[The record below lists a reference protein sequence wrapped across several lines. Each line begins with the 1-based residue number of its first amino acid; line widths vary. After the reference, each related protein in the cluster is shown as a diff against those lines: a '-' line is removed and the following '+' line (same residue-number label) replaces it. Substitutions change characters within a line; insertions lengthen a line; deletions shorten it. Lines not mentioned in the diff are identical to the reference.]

1 MLINHK
7 DKCMNILQRSEDWHS
22 ERCGKVTASRV
33 KDLNA
38 KPNKGKALNALG
50 LTILAE
56 RLTGVQKEIF
66 TNQAMQ
72 WGIDN
77 EPHAIAAYE
86 NETGNFVVGTGLI
99 DHPFIEMFGASPDG
113 LVGDNGQIEVKCPDT
128 TTHLNTLLTKQVP
141 EEYIPQITSQ
151 LACTRREWCDFVS
164 YDPRLPED
172 LQIIIIRVYAEDLA
186 IEALEQ
192 DVRKFNQAID
202 DAIKTLKVAA

>member
-1 MLINHK
+1 
-7 DKCMNILQRSEDWHS
+7 MNILQRSDDWYA

-38 KPNKGKALNALG
+38 KPSKGKALNALG

-56 RLTGVQKEIF
+56 RLTGVQKETP
-66 TNQAMQ
+66 TNFYMQ

-86 NETGNFVVGTGLI
+86 NETGFFVNGTGLI

-113 LVGDNGQIEVKCPDT
+113 LVGENGQIEVKCPDT
-128 TTHLNTLLTKQVP
+128 TTHLNTLLTKEVP
-141 EEYIPQITSQ
+141 EEHIPQITSQ

-164 YDPRLPED
+164 YDPRLEPE
-172 LQIIIIRVYAEDLA
+172 LQIIIIRVFAKDLN
-186 IEALEQ
+186 IEGLER
-192 DVRKFNQAID
+192 DVRAFNRTIEEAK
-202 DAIKTLKVAA
+202 ASLKVAA

>member
-1 MLINHK
+1 
-7 DKCMNILQRSEDWHS
+7 MNILQRSEDWHS

-38 KPNKGKALNALG
+38 KPSKGKALNALG

-56 RLTGVQKEIF
+56 RLTGVQKETP
-66 TNQAMQ
+66 TNFAMQ

-86 NETGNFVVGTGLI
+86 NETGFFVNGTGLI

-113 LVGDNGQIEVKCPDT
+113 LVGENGQIEVKCPDT
-128 TTHLNTLLTKQVP
+128 TTHLNTLLTKEVP
-141 EEYIPQITSQ
+141 EEHIPQITSQ

-164 YDPRLPED
+164 YDPRLGPE
-172 LQIIIIRVYAEDLA
+172 LQIIIIRVFAKDLN
-186 IEALEQ
+186 IEGLER
-192 DVRKFNQAID
+192 DVRAFNRVIEEAK
-202 DAIKTLKVAA
+202 ASLKAAA

>member
-7 DKCMNILQRSEDWHS
+7 GKFMNILQRSDDWYA

-38 KPNKGKALNALG
+38 KPSKGKALNALG

-56 RLTGVQKEIF
+56 RLTGVQKETP
-66 TNQAMQ
+66 TNFYMQ

-86 NETGNFVVGTGLI
+86 NETGFFVNGTGLI

-113 LVGDNGQIEVKCPDT
+113 LVGENGQIEVKCPDT
-128 TTHLNTLLTKQVP
+128 TTHLNTLLTKEVP
-141 EEYIPQITSQ
+141 EEHIPQITSQ

-164 YDPRLPED
+164 YDPRLEPE
-172 LQIIIIRVYAEDLA
+172 LQIIIIRVFAKDLNIEGLERDVRAFNRA
-186 IEALEQ
+186 IEEA
-192 DVRKFNQAID
+192 KAS
-202 DAIKTLKVAA
+202 LKVAA

>member
-1 MLINHK
+1 
-7 DKCMNILQRSEDWHS
+7 MNILQRSDDWYA

-38 KPNKGKALNALG
+38 KPSKGKALNALG

-56 RLTGVQKEIF
+56 RLTGVQKETP
-66 TNQAMQ
+66 TNFYMQ

-86 NETGNFVVGTGLI
+86 NETGFFVNGTGLI

-113 LVGDNGQIEVKCPDT
+113 LVGKDGQIEVKCPDT
-128 TTHLNTLLTKQVP
+128 TTHLNTLLTKEVP
-141 EEYIPQITSQ
+141 GEYIPQITCQ

-164 YDPRLPED
+164 YDPRLDPE
-172 LQIIIIRVYAEDLA
+172 LQIIIIRVFAKDLNIEGLERDVRAFNRA
-186 IEALEQ
+186 IEEAKASLG
-192 DVRKFNQAID
+192 
-202 DAIKTLKVAA
+202 VAA

>member
-1 MLINHK
+1 
-7 DKCMNILQRSEDWHS
+7 MNILQRSDDWYA

-38 KPNKGKALNALG
+38 KPSKGKALNALG

-56 RLTGVQKEIF
+56 RLTGVQKETP
-66 TNQAMQ
+66 TNFYMQ

-86 NETGNFVVGTGLI
+86 NETGFFVNGTGLI

-113 LVGDNGQIEVKCPDT
+113 LVGENGQIEVKCPDT
-128 TTHLNTLLTKQVP
+128 TTHLNTLLTKEVP
-141 EEYIPQITSQ
+141 EEHIPQITSQ

-164 YDPRLPED
+164 YDPRLEPE
-172 LQIIIIRVYAEDLA
+172 LQIIIIRVFAKDLN
-186 IEALEQ
+186 IEGLER
-192 DVRKFNQAID
+192 DVRAFNRVIEEAK
-202 DAIKTLKVAA
+202 ASLKVAA

>member
-1 MLINHK
+1 
-7 DKCMNILQRSEDWHS
+7 MNILQRSEDWYA

-38 KPNKGKALNALG
+38 KPSKGKALNALG

-56 RLTGVQKEIF
+56 RLTGVQKETP
-66 TNQAMQ
+66 TNFYMQ

-86 NETGNFVVGTGLI
+86 NETGFFVNGTGLI

-113 LVGDNGQIEVKCPDT
+113 LVGENGQIEVKCPDT
-128 TTHLNTLLTKQVP
+128 TTHLNTLLTKEVP
-141 EEYIPQITSQ
+141 EEHIPQITSQ

-164 YDPRLPED
+164 YDPRLEPE
-172 LQIIIIRVYAEDLA
+172 LQIIIIRVFAKDLN
-186 IEALEQ
+186 IEGLER
-192 DVRKFNQAID
+192 DVRAFNRTIEEAK
-202 DAIKTLKVAA
+202 ASLRVAA